1 MKKILGIIVL
11 SLLLSTSAFSV
22 NKNVGTGDVTLSDDS
37 VYYFMQYLKGGS
49 GKKPGTFWITI
60 DGTGSTYWYCNVG
73 SCESRGEELAQC
85 EQYYNKECKLFAR
98 RRTIKWH
105 NGINTGKGK
114 ESTFK
119 SKWSGT
125 KVKAKLT
132 ELGFLG
138 GSTSS
143 STTTTPKITKKK
155 KPKITKKKKE
165 PKITKKNTEDK
176 DIVNKIKD
184 LKELFDS
191 GVLTQEEF
199 TKAKKKLLN

>member
-1 MKKILGIIVL
+1 MKKLFLSILVL
-11 SLLLSTSAFSV
+11 GLLLSTSAFSV
-22 NKNVGTGDVTLSDDS
+22 NKNVGTGDVTLSDNS
-37 VYYFMQYLKGGS
+37 VHHFVNYLKGGY

-60 DGTGSTYWYCNVG
+60 DGIDPYYWYCGEG
-73 SCESRGEELAQC
+73 SCESRGEELAAC
-85 EQYYNKECKLFAR
+85 ELYYNKECKLFAR
-98 RRTIKWH
+98 RRTIVWN
-105 NGINTGKGK
+105 NGINPGKGN

-119 SKWSGT
+119 SKWS
-125 KVKAKLT
+125 KIEIRAKLT

-155 KPKITKKKKE
+155 KPKITKK
-165 PKITKKNTEDK
+165 NTEDN

-191 GVLTQEEF
+191 GVLTKEEF
-199 TKAKKKLLN
+199 TKAKKKLLK

>member
-1 MKKILGIIVL
+1 MKKLLGILVL

-22 NKNVGTGDVTLSDDS
+22 NKNVGTGDVTLSAAS
-37 VYYFMQYLKGGS
+37 VNHFINYLKGGS

-60 DGTGSTYWYCNVG
+60 DGIDPYYWYCDQG
-73 SCESRGEELAQC
+73 SCNDSAGQELVAC

-155 KPKITKKKKE
+155 E
-165 PKITKKNTEDK
+165 PKITKKNTEDN

-191 GVLTQEEF
+191 GVLTKEEF
-199 TKAKKKLLN
+199 DKAKKKLLN